1 MSSVMVLEKSQW
13 KIRDLN
19 EGLYGEQGI
28 DSRRSMASGGR

>member
-1 MSSVMVLEKSQW
+1 MSSGMVLEKSQW
-13 KIRDLN
+13 KTWDFN